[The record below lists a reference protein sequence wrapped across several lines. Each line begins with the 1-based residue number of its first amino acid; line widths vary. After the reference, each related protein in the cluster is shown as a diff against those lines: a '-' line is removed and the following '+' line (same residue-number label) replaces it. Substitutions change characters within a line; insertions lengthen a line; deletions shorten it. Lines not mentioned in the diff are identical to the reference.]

1 MIGGSVSKIT
11 VEIGGKLAGSLTR
24 SLRTAQAEVS
34 TFSRNVGRTFNDAA
48 LAGRNAFKG
57 VVNNAMWQASAAAA
71 VGIGAGLASSTRVA
85 IQFERSMSSVAAKL
99 QASAEETTKLGD
111 LAKQL
116 GATTKFTASQAA
128 DAMDFLAMAGFKTND
143 ILQATPGI
151 LNLAAMS
158 NMDLADAADITS
170 NILGGMGLEVQ
181 KTGRL
186 VDVLAKAA
194 VSGNVDVR
202 MMGES
207 FKYAGPV
214 MKQAGVSIEQAA
226 AMMAV
231 LGDSGIQASEAGTG
245 LRGVI
250 LRLAAPPKEAA
261 DALKTLG
268 VSTADAQGNLKPMPA
283 LLAEIGTAL
292 NKVEGTAN
300 KAALAEGLFG
310 KLQIA
315 SGNVLLES
323 ARLGQLDE
331 RIRRVADSEGAAT
344 EMARKMQD
352 NLAGAL
358 TRLGS
363 AVEGFQ
369 LALAG
374 PNSKVLQNLVD
385 GLANVVGGATQF
397 LNTFPEVGAVVVG
410 VSAAFVGL
418 VAIAPFV
425 ASFISVVSS
434 LKLALTGLSLGA
446 TIAGW
451 AGAIGPAV
459 AGLVA
464 FITGPIGLTIAAIV
478 GIGTALVVAYQKFE
492 WFRNGVN
499 AIWRGIVQVFQGA
512 LTYIGGA
519 WKVLVGIL
527 TGDAKLAK
535 EGVAQAFSGL
545 RQVFGSIVEGIK
557 TVWSGF
563 ASFIGGLV
571 QRVVG
576 FFQQHGATILAVMF
590 PIPAAILGAFGAL
603 PPGTQSIF
611 NQVVAYIR
619 SVPGMLVNVGRAII
633 DTIINGIKAR
643 ASALVETVKSTF
655 AEVRKLMPFSDA
667 KEGPFKYLTS
677 SGKAIITT
685 LAHGVGDAAPRLS
698 RAMEIAAGG
707 AMAAL
712 AGPAAMPALALAGG
726 PGMTAAG
733 VPVRSTPVVPN
744 YRSLDV
750 PTPAPSAGRG
760 GMGSMSMR
768 PTVNVNVAGTSSTA
782 DDIAQ
787 QVMRVFQD
795 MLGEAESSVRAFLND

>member
-1 MIGGSVSKIT
+1 MIGGSISKIT

-34 TFSRNVGRTFNDAA
+34 SFSRNVGRTFNDAA
-48 LAGRNAFKG
+48 VAGRNAFKG
-57 VVNNAMWQASAAAA
+57 VVNSAMWQSSAVAAA
-71 VGIGAGLASSTRVA
+71 GIGMGLASSARVA
-85 IQFERSMSSVAAKL
+85 IEFEKSMSSVAAKL
-99 QASAEETTKLGD
+99 QANAEQTSQLSD

-116 GATTKFTASQAA
+116 GASTKYTASQAA

-170 NILGGMGLEVQ
+170 NILGGMGLEVE

-186 VDVLAKAA
+186 VDVLAKAS
-194 VSGNVDVR
+194 VNGNVNVQ

-268 VSTADAQGNLKPMPA
+268 ITTQDAQGNLKPMPQ
-283 LLAEIGTAL
+283 LLNEIGTAMA
-292 NKVEGTAN
+292 KVQGSAN
-300 KAALAEGLFG
+300 RAQLAEGLFG

-331 RIRRVADSEGAAT
+331 RIRTITDSEGAAA

-363 AVEGFQ
+363 AVNNFQ

-374 PNSKVLQNLVD
+374 PNSKVLQTLVD
-385 GLANVVGGATQF
+385 GMAEVVGAAARF
-397 LNTFPEVGAVVVG
+397 LKTFPKIGAVVVG

-425 ASFISVVSS
+425 ASFISVVGTLGAAISAMS
-434 LKLALTGLSLGA
+434 IGA

-451 AGAIGPAV
+451 IGAIGPAV
-459 AGLVA
+459 AALVA

-478 GIGTALVVAYQKFE
+478 GVGLAIKAVVDYWPE
-492 WFRNGVN
+492 
-499 AIWRGIVQVFQGA
+499 
-512 LTYIGGA
+512 
-519 WKVLVGIL
+519 
-527 TGDAKLAK
+527 
-535 EGVAQAFSGL
+535 
-545 RQVFGSIVEGIK
+545 IK
-557 TVWSGF
+557 TAATRAWWQVRAVWDQFTGWISGVF
-563 ASFIGGLV
+563 DQAVAAITTWAP
-571 QRVVG
+571 R
-576 FFQQHGATILAVMF
+576 ILAIIF
-590 PIPAAILGAFGAL
+590 PVPAAILGVFGQL
-603 PPGTQSIF
+603 PPGVQGIF
-611 NQVVAYIR
+611 DQIVAFIR
-619 SVPGMLVNVGRAII
+619 NVPAQLADVGSKII
-633 DTIINGIKAR
+633 ETIINGIKAK
-643 ASALVETVKSTF
+643 ATEMYDTVRGVF
-655 AEVRKLMPFSDA
+655 AEVRNLMPFSDA

-685 LAHGVGDAAPRLS
+685 LAHGVNDAAPRLA
-698 RAMEIAAGG
+698 RAMDSAAAGAMGSLGG
-707 AMAAL
+707 AMMAPSMAL
-712 AGPAAMPALALAGG
+712 AGAPSL
-726 PGMTAAG
+726 TAAG
-733 VPVRSTPVVPN
+733 VPVRSRPVVPS
-744 YRSLDV
+744 YSPIDV
-750 PTPAPSAGRG
+750 PAPAPGAGRG
-760 GMGSMSMR
+760 GMGSMSMS
-768 PTVNVNVAGTSSTA
+768 PTVNVNVAGSSSTA
-782 DDIAQ
+782 DDIAE

-795 MLGEAESSVRAFLND
+795 MLGEAEASVRAYLND